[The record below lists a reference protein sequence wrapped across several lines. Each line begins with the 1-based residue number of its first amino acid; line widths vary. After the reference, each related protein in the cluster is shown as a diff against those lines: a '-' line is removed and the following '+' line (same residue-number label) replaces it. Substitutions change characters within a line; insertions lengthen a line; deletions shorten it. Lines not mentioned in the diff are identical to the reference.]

1 MIRFMICDTDAQF
14 LDQLAGELHRNF
26 SPCTVQYL
34 YGPSALEVALRSD
47 SNGADVL
54 LTEIELRGHNAISIL
69 ARHLKENSLLQVIYM
84 TAKIEYCTEVYDTP
98 HCGFLLKP
106 VGLDQLLKNVRRA
119 LSALESR
126 KTSGI
131 LAQRGGQRYILAPQ
145 SILYLE
151 SRGRILRIVTDDGAL
166 ETYDKITH
174 FALQLDG
181 RFLRCHKSYMVNMER
196 VKEYH
201 GSNFL
206 MCNEISLPVSQSRRK
221 EVRQRFLSYMGSAA
235 T

>member
-1 MIRFMICDTDAQF
+1 MIRFMICDTDAHF
-14 LDQLAGELHRNF
+14 LDQLASELHRSF

-34 YGPSALEVALRSD
+34 YGPSALEVSLRSD

-54 LTEIELRGHNAISIL
+54 LTEIELRGNNAISIL
-69 ARHLKENSLLQVIYM
+69 ARHLKAGSLLQVIYM

-106 VGLDQLLKNVRRA
+106 VNLDQLLKNVRRA
-119 LSALESR
+119 LSVLESR
-126 KTSGI
+126 KAGGI

-145 SILYLE
+145 SILYME
-151 SRGRILRIVTDDGAL
+151 SRGRILRIVTDGGTF

-181 RFLRCHKSYMVNMER
+181 RFLQCHKSYMVNMER
-196 VKEYH
+196 VKEYR
-201 GSNFL
+201 SSSFL
-206 MCNEISLPVSQSRRK
+206 MCDGVVLPVSQSKRK